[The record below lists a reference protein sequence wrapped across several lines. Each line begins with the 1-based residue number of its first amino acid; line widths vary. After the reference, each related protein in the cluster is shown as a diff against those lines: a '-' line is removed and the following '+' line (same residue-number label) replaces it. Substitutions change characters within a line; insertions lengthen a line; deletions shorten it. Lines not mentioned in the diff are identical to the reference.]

1 MALEIGTMENIG
13 AFDAKTR
20 LSELLAR
27 AEAGE
32 SFVIT
37 KHGRPVARLVPE
49 GRQDAARVAAAV
61 ERLRSFRGSL
71 KGVSLEELNEARR
84 EGHRF

>member
-1 MALEIGTMENIG
+1 MEIIG

-20 LSELLAR
+20 LSELLDRTAH
-27 AEAGE
+27 GE

-37 KHGRPVARLVPE
+37 KHGRRVGRLVPDN
-49 GRQDAARVAAAV
+49 GYDRQRALAAV
-61 ERLRSFRGSL
+61 ERLKQLRGTA
-71 KGVSLEELNEARR
+71 KGVTLKELLAATH

>member
-1 MALEIGTMENIG
+1 MESVG

-27 AEAGE
+27 AEGGE

-49 GRQDAARVAAAV
+49 RERDERRIAAAAL
-61 ERLRSFRGSL
+61 RLRKMRGTL
-71 KGVSLEELNEARR
+71 KGVTVEELQAARH

>member
-1 MALEIGTMENIG
+1 MESIG

-27 AEAGE
+27 ADGGE

-37 KHGRPVARLVPE
+37 KHGRPIARLVPDSGPDSE
-49 GRQDAARVAAAV
+49 SVAAAAA
-61 ERLRSFRGSL
+61 RLRSFRGEL
-71 KGVSLEELNEARR
+71 KDVSPTALRDARH

>member
-1 MALEIGTMENIG
+1 MKTATVQTIG

-27 AEAGE
+27 AANGE

-37 KHGRPVARLVPE
+37 KHGKPMARLVPE
-49 GRQDAARVAAAV
+49 ESPDLERMRAAA
-61 ERLRSFRGSL
+61 ERLKSFRGKL
-71 KGVSLEELNEARR
+71 AGMTQEDLRADRHA
-84 EGHRF
+84 GHRF

>member
-1 MALEIGTMENIG
+1 MKTAVEKIG

-27 AEAGE
+27 AAEGE

-37 KHGRPVARLVPE
+37 KHGKPMARLVPE
-49 GRQDAARVAAAV
+49 ESRELERMKAAA
-61 ERLRSFRGSL
+61 EQLKSFRGALS
-71 KGVSLEELNEARR
+71 GMTLEQLLADRH
-84 EGHRF
+84 EGHRY

>member
-1 MALEIGTMENIG
+1 VENIG

-27 AEAGE
+27 AESGE

-37 KHGRPVARLVPE
+37 KHGRPVAWLVPE
-49 GRQDAARVAAAV
+49 GRQDAAGVAAAA
-61 ERLRSFRGSL
+61 ERLRSFRGTL
-71 KGVSLEELNEARR
+71 KGMSVEELAESRR
-84 EGHRF
+84 DGHRF

>member
-1 MALEIGTMENIG
+1 MESIG

-27 AEAGE
+27 AESGE

-49 GRQDAARVAAAV
+49 NAED
-61 ERLRSFRGSL
+61 
-71 KGVSLEELNEARR
+71 ARR
-84 EGHRF
+84 VSEAIAHLKSLRGLLGDLTLDQLRADRHEGHRF

>member
-1 MALEIGTMENIG
+1 MESIG

-20 LSELLAR
+20 LSELLDRAAR
-27 AEAGE
+27 GE

-37 KHGRPVARLVPE
+37 KHGHPVARLVP
-49 GRQDAARVAAAV
+49 GGQQDLERVAAAV
-61 ERLRSFRGSL
+61 ERLKSFRGKL
-71 KGVSLEELNEARR
+71 KGVTIDEILTDEH

>member
-1 MALEIGTMENIG
+1 METIG

-27 AEAGE
+27 AEGGE

-49 GRQDAARVAAAV
+49 RERDERRITAAA
-61 ERLRSFRGSL
+61 ERLRKMRGAL
-71 KGVSLEELNEARR
+71 RGLTVEELQAARH

>member
-1 MALEIGTMENIG
+1 METIG

-20 LSELLAR
+20 LSELLDR
-27 AEAGE
+27 AAKGE

-37 KHGRPVARLVPE
+37 KHGHPVARLVPE
-49 GRQDAARVAAAV
+49 NGHESDDLDQVV
-61 ERLRSFRGSL
+61 EDLKAFRGSL
-71 KGVSLEELNEARR
+71 KATTIEEIVTWKH

>member
-1 MALEIGTMENIG
+1 MECIG

-27 AEAGE
+27 AERGE

-49 GRQDAARVAAAV
+49 REDDAARAAAAA
-61 ERLRSFRGSL
+61 ERLRKMRGTL
-71 KGVSLEELNEARR
+71 KDVTVEDLQAARQ
-84 EGHRF
+84 EWHRF

>member
-1 MALEIGTMENIG
+1 MESIG

-27 AEAGE
+27 AEKGE

-49 GRQDAARVAAAV
+49 GEGDRERAAAAG
-61 ERLRSFRGSL
+61 ERLRKMRGTL
-71 KGVSLEELNEARR
+71 KGVTVEDLQAARH

>member
-1 MALEIGTMENIG
+1 MESIG

-27 AEAGE
+27 AAGGE

-49 GRQDAARVAAAV
+49 GGTDPSRASVAA
-61 ERLRSFRGSL
+61 ERLRRFRGTLGKMSMEDL
-71 KGVSLEELNEARR
+71 RAARH